1 MLRRIFLIL
10 EEYFE
15 PVCIVILIASM
26 TLLIFVQIILRV
38 FDASLP
44 QAEEVARYLFV
55 WAMYLSISYA
65 IRDERHIRILFLI
78 EKLPTFG
85 RNLALNC
92 ADIIFLLYS
101 LAVFYYGFHV
111 VNQSLELGQI
121 APATELPVAV
131 LYASVVVSSALGV
144 VRLVLRMYKR
154 AIALNESATLRAI
167 EK

>member
-78 EKLPTFG
+78 EQLPTFG

-92 ADIIFLLYS
+92 ADLIFMLYS

-111 VNQSLELGQI
+111 VNQRI
-121 APATELPVAV
+121 
-131 LYASVVVSSALGV
+131 
-144 VRLVLRMYKR
+144 
-154 AIALNESATLRAI
+154 
-167 EK
+167 